1 MRSTASCTR
10 GASTSATS
18 SRHRRGEIGRIP
30 DAVVRPGDEET
41 VRAVMS
47 AAVDADA
54 VVIPFGGGT
63 NISGSL
69 EAPTSE
75 ARPVISVDLG
85 RMDAVLA
92 VDADSGVARVQP
104 GVFGSRLQ
112 QQWTSSS
119 DAVAPFVV
127 EMQ

>member
-1 MRSTASCTR
+1 
-10 GASTSATS
+10 
-18 SRHRRGEIGRIP
+18 
-30 DAVVRPGDEET
+30 VRPGDEEA

-92 VDADSGVARVQP
+92 VDADSGVARLQP
-104 GVFGSRLQ
+104 GVFGSHLQ